1 MKKISEPSEDFI
13 NTIMSEYEDFSSST
27 SLVKL
32 NLILEKEIN
41 KTARTFA
48 LNNIN
53 QEENAINAIKTVC
66 RKFTKEQVGKR
77 PLTNINLVNI

>member
-41 KTARTFA
+41 KE
-48 LNNIN
+48 I
-53 QEENAINAIKTVC
+53 
-66 RKFTKEQVGKR
+66 
-77 PLTNINLVNI
+77 TNLSR